1 MPGQWTI
8 FARVYEETFENW
20 YAIFVIMLH
29 IARPVRAALALAMR
43 GYWDAMV
50 YSVKERLKVNQVVA
64 VGLVALFVDIL
75 GSCVLLPAG
84 VALASLFSG
93 VPLWR

>member
-1 MPGQWTI
+1 
-8 FARVYEETFENW
+8 
-20 YAIFVIMLH
+20 MLH